1 MIEQSVFAN
10 IRNNIESHLFV
21 FEGAN
26 GSLGLSFLKFLID
39 NRIRPLRLLL
49 TTYESDLDADWQ
61 ALQCEILH
69 LKASDQKFLH
79 ERARIIEGHEKA
91 SVIFASGYGRP
102 NKFSSDPTSVID
114 ANVDSLLEYSN
125 LEIDFFAFM
134 STSELYTGHTSNVDE
149 TAPLLSRPDHPRS
162 IYIEAKRLAEAVVN
176 NILSKNIKRVAI
188 YRVALAFPP
197 KMLHDDNRV
206 LADLING
213 GLNEKVVTLNGGAN
227 LIRQYQYGLNA
238 IYKIL
243 GSLYAGESVLY
254 NNSGPHILT
263 LAELA
268 ECVAAILEVDCVIN
282 DKNKD
287 TTYPKEVLIDSALI
301 NRESSYDESREEG
314 LEDYLRGMINA

>member
-10 IRNNIESHLFV
+10 IRNNIESNLFV

-26 GSLGLSFLKFLID
+26 GSLGLSFLKFLTD
-39 NRIRPLRLLL
+39 NRIRPFKLLL
-49 TTYESDLDADWQ
+49 TTYASDLDADWM
-61 ALQCEILH
+61 ALQCEIIH
-69 LKASDQKFLH
+69 LKAADQNFLH
-79 ERARIIEGHEKA
+79 ERARMIKGHEKT

-102 NKFSSDPTSVID
+102 NKFSSDPTSVIH
-114 ANVDSLLEYSN
+114 ANIDSLLGYSN
-125 LEIDFFAFM
+125 LEIDFFGFM

-149 TAPLLSRPDHPRS
+149 TALLLSRPDHPRS
-162 IYIEAKRLAEAVVN
+162 IYIEAKRLAEAIVN

-197 KMLHDDNRV
+197 KMLLDDHRV

-213 GLNEKVVTLNGGAN
+213 GLNKKVVTLNGGAN

-243 GSLYAGESVLY
+243 GSLYAGDSILY
-254 NNSGPHILT
+254 NNSGSHILS

-268 ECVAAILEVDCVIN
+268 ECVASILKVDCIIN

-287 TTYPKEVLIDSALI
+287 TTSPKAVLIDNSLI
-301 NRESSYDESREEG
+301 NRESSYDERREDS
-314 LEDYLRGMINA
+314 LEDYLRSMINA